1 MFWKI
6 RYKVDSTVLYRV
18 LEGSNATVMT
28 SPNSKACLAL
38 TMNII
43 NKDVTILITYI
54 LMADRYV
61 SFAKNIL
68 QFSSGFFNCSIL
80 PTKS

>member
-6 RYKVDSTVLYRV
+6 RYKVDSTVLCRV
-18 LEGSNATVMT
+18 LEGSAATVMV

-43 NKDVTILITYI
+43 NKDLTILITSI
-54 LMADRYV
+54 SMAD
-61 SFAKNIL
+61 
-68 QFSSGFFNCSIL
+68 
-80 PTKS
+80 